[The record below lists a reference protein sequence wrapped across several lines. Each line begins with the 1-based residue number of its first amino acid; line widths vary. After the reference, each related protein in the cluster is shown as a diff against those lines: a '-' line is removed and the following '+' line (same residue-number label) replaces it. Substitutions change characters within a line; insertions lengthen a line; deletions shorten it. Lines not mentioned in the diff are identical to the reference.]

1 MGWISDLISPKRGE
15 ASPPRWQS
23 AAAAAPREEAPD
35 AREVRIAT
43 AVLLLEV
50 SQADHEV
57 DDRERRAAAQ
67 ALQSAFGLS
76 AEETSGVLAEADR
89 RSAESVSLYEFA
101 RAVDRSF
108 SAAQKA
114 TVIELLFQVAFAD
127 ATLAGEEEHLIR
139 KAASLLHV
147 SHSAFIAAKARAR
160 ATMEAAAGSPASG

>member
-1 MGWISDLISPKRGE
+1 MGWISDLISPSGAK
-15 ASPPRWQS
+15 PPLR
-23 AAAAAPREEAPD
+23 AGRAPQPPLPGRRRRN

-127 ATLAGEEEHLIR
+127 ATLAAR
-139 KAASLLHV
+139 KS
-147 SHSAFIAAKARAR
+147 
-160 ATMEAAAGSPASG
+160 T